1 MRSSLQKERRMV
13 SYSLAFTQTLYLVL
27 YVADKIDQGF
37 YEFIPTQQISEQLNI
52 PPSSAGSILR
62 RLNRAGIIETRE
74 GASGGV
80 RLMRAPDDI
89 TLLDLF
95 SAIEQER
102 PLFQTQFQL
111 KVTGSKPSRA
121 QTTLA
126 EVLLGAEQAMKDHL
140 NGVTVRHLM
149 EMINA

>member
-1 MRSSLQKERRMV
+1 M
-13 SYSLAFTQTLYLVL
+13 SYSLGFTQTLFLVL

-62 RLNRAGIIETRE
+62 RLNRAGIIESRE

-80 RLMRAPDDI
+80 RLMIAPEEV

-95 SAIEQER
+95 NAIEQER
-102 PLFQTQFQL
+102 PLFQTRL
-111 KVTGSKPSRA
+111 EPNIRGRKPTHA
-121 QTTLA
+121 QA
-126 EVLLGAEQAMKDHL
+126 AISDVLGAAEQAMKGQLDS
-140 NGVTVRHLM
+140 VTVRDLM
-149 EMINA
+149 EAINE

>member
-1 MRSSLQKERRMV
+1 M
-13 SYSLAFTQTLYLVL
+13 SYSLGFTQTLFLVL

-37 YEFIPTQQISEQLNI
+37 YEFIPTQTISEDLNI

-80 RLMRAPDDI
+80 RLMLPPENI

-95 SAIEQER
+95 NAIEQGR
-102 PLFQTQFQL
+102 PLFQTNFQMR
-111 KVTGSKPSRA
+111 VTGVKPTRA
-121 QTTLA
+121 QSTIA
-126 EVLLGAEQAMKDHL
+126 DVLVGAENTMHEALGKT
-140 NGVTVRHLM
+140 NVRDLM
-149 EMINA
+149 DAVNQT